1 MTRIILLGVLA
12 TAACASADHPH
23 AREGHGVGEGHRAH
37 TKHHSFEDAERW
49 SRTFDDP
56 ARDAWQKPDVV
67 MAALG
72 LSAAD
77 VVADI
82 GAGTGYFTVRVA
94 RAAGKV
100 LAVDVEP
107 KMVEF
112 IAQRTAKE
120 GLGNIVAVLGA
131 ADDPKLPEKPSA
143 VLLVDTAHH
152 IEDRPAFFAKV
163 RAQSQPG
170 ARLVVVEFHA
180 DRELQVGPP
189 RAMRISHEQ
198 LAADLRAAGWQAVAV
213 DVDSL
218 PNQYI
223 ATYRAP

>member
-1 MTRIILLGVLA
+1 MTRILLLGALA
-12 TAACASADHPH
+12 TAACASTEPPRAHEQH
-23 AREGHGVGEGHRAH
+23 GEGHRAH
-37 TKHHSFEDAERW
+37 TKHHSFADAERW

-82 GAGTGYFTVRVA
+82 GAGTGYFTVRLA

-107 KMVEF
+107 TMVEF
-112 IAQRTAKE
+112 IAQRAAKE
-120 GLGNIVAVLGA
+120 GLDNIVAVLGA

-143 VLLVDTAHH
+143 VLVVDTAHH

-170 ARLVVVEFHA
+170 VRLVIVEFHA
-180 DRELQVGPP
+180 DRELAVGPP
-189 RAMRISHEQ
+189 VAMRISHQQ
-198 LAADLRAAGWQAVAV
+198 LTTDLRAAGFQAVAV
-213 DVDSL
+213 DVDAL